1 VLSITLM
8 YHFSVGSCKLQY
20 VNKKDGRK
28 EQNKNYF
35 RKTVREIELNKS
47 LENTFKASSMVGVLH
62 CAG

>member
-47 LENTFKASSMVGVLH
+47 LANTFKASSMVGVLH